1 MVREPAKSGT
11 ATSVALPHA
20 GHHESTRAGHAGQV
34 YFEPLHIERDG
45 AHTRQLTG
53 HASLVAGERSC
64 TSVDLSRTYHAD
76 TPRRAELEELVRTPG
91 VREAIETACRQSFE
105 ASSDEPVEQG
115 GWIVRD
121 DVTGA
126 LDYEPSRSSL
136 RGKDHVDALL
146 GDLPRLADE
155 GKTVLALF
163 HTHLNQRCDG
173 FDVIQSPE
181 DVRTARVLGVP
192 GIIGTREGMVYFDG
206 DSAPGRRQQGF
217 FGPDRQAGVSL
228 ESRIREAIGRCLLA
242 AMRGLHEFVEKLP
255 RW

>member
-11 ATSVALPHA
+11 ATSVVLSHA
-20 GHHESTRAGHAGQV
+20 GHHESTRAGHAGRV

-45 AHTRQLTG
+45 VHTRQLTG
-53 HASLVAGERSC
+53 HASLVARERSRA
-64 TSVDLSRTYHAD
+64 SVDLSRTYHAD
-76 TPRRAELEELVRTPG
+76 TPRRAQLEKLVRTPG
-91 VREAIETACRQSFE
+91 VREAIEKACRESFE
-105 ASSDEPVEQG
+105 ASSGESMEQG

-126 LDYEPSRSSL
+126 LGYEPSRSAV
-136 RGKDHVDALL
+136 RGKDHVDGLV

-163 HTHLNQRCDG
+163 HTHLNQRSDG

-192 GIIGTREGMVYFDG
+192 GIVGTRHGMVYFDG
-206 DSAPGRRQQGF
+206 DSAPGRKQRGF
-217 FGPDRQAGVSL
+217 FGPDRQAGVSV
-228 ESRIREAIGRCLLA
+228 ESRIREALGQWLIA
-242 AMRGLHEFVEKLP
+242 AIRGLHEFVEKLP